1 MKPPLLTD
9 ARGLQGCLNS
19 QNCTFVTVHVQ
30 KRGCEVP
37 FSHST
42 IEIYCDY
49 FVKLFF
55 LLYIFLA
62 CTRQMPQNID
72 QFFTVVPFLYL
83 YV

>member
-1 MKPPLLTD
+1 M
-9 ARGLQGCLNS
+9 
-19 QNCTFVTVHVQ
+19 TVHVQ

-83 YV
+83 YVRKKKLTLTEALKLSHVLVL